1 MFFLLLKSGTG
12 RDERAHLADPELA
25 PECTPAPSLI
35 PACHSSD
42 INRHIRRCRV
52 SHHWADS
59 LSRPGACRFLGLV
72 SGTLVSTV
80 NYSHARG
87 FCFFVQFCYYPCL
100 GRSLGTCVCIGGGWV
115 GGTLGQAYCV
125 QSQGSVLS
133 SIVWYRIAKVSIA
146 LSFLNSMTLYHTV

>member
-1 MFFLLLKSGTG
+1 MFSLLLKSGTG

-25 PECTPAPSLI
+25 PECTHAPSLL

-52 SHHWADS
+52 SHHRTDS

-80 NYSHARG
+80 NYSHAG
-87 FCFFVQFCYYPCL
+87 GVVSLFSFV
-100 GRSLGTCVCIGGGWV
+100 T
-115 GGTLGQAYCV
+115 TL
-125 QSQGSVLS
+125 
-133 SIVWYRIAKVSIA
+133 A
-146 LSFLNSMTLYHTV
+146 LVDL